1 MTPPNRVLLAGL
13 SHETHTFVPGISE
26 HRNFRVRRGD
36 ELLDAAGDA
45 SNLDGALEI
54 AREREWQ
61 LLPVIDLV
69 GGAGPLVSDAVIDE
83 FWSAVDAALTRELPR
98 GIDGIYLILH
108 GAMVSQSYPD
118 VEGEIL
124 KRIRLRIRS
133 RTGAPICGVLDLH
146 GNFTQAMADYSDG
159 LVVYRTNPHTD
170 GRAAA
175 MDAARLLD
183 RLMRTGEKPITVHEQ
198 PPLVL
203 PPSGTGTAFEPMR
216 SLEARARAIERANP
230 EILAVNV
237 FGGFSFAD
245 IPEAGV
251 SFSAVTLGDPQV
263 ARAHLQ
269 ELSALAMSLKEEGNR
284 PGISLDKALA
294 DIRTRSRGPLIIVE
308 PSDNIGG
315 GAPGDL
321 TNVLRGLLEHHIPNA
336 AVAINDPQ
344 TVLELREQPIGALV
358 HADIGGKSGVIGASP
373 LPLDVEI
380 ISRSDGRFTLEDRH
394 SHMSVY
400 GELVEMGPCLVVRH
414 EGVKI
419 LLTSRA
425 TWPFDLAQW
434 RSQGIQPESLFV
446 IGVKAAVA
454 HRQAY
459 DPITVASYT
468 VDTPGP
474 CAENLRRLPYQ
485 HIRRPVYPLDE
496 IGLSL

>member
-1 MTPPNRVLLAGL
+1 MTTPERVLLAGL
-13 SHETHTFVPGISE
+13 SHETHTFVPGISTLP
-26 HRNFRVRRGD
+26 NFRVRRGD
-36 ELLDAAGDA
+36 EVFQAASDA

-54 AREREWQ
+54 ARERKWE

-83 FWSAVDAALTRELPR
+83 FWRAVDAALTRELPR

-118 VEGEIL
+118 VEGEVL
-124 KRIRLRIRS
+124 RRIRA

-159 LVVYRTNPHTD
+159 LIVYRTNPHTD

-175 MDAARLLD
+175 MDGARLLD
-183 RLMRTGEKPITVHEQ
+183 RLMRTGEKPLTVRAQ
-198 PPLVL
+198 PSLVL
-203 PPSGTGTAFEPMR
+203 PPSGTGTAFDPMG
-216 SLEARARAIERANP
+216 SLEERARGIERANP

-251 SFSAVTLGDPQV
+251 SFSAVTLGDPQ
-263 ARAHLQ
+263 AAHALLQ
-269 ELSALAMSLKEEGNR
+269 ELSALALSLKEEGNR
-284 PGISLDKALA
+284 PGMSLDDALA
-294 DIRTRSRGPLIIVE
+294 DIKTRSHGPLIIVE

-400 GELVEMGPCLVVRH
+400 GEHVEMGPCIVVRH

-446 IGVKAAVA
+446 IGVKAAIA

-496 IGLSL
+496 I